1 MSEQTRDRSRSD
13 HRSHYVSLPVD
24 QPVWERF
31 PLVAPL
37 VLVATLEPDGSAD
50 VAPKH
55 LAMPVSWQNW
65 FGFVCHPDHGT
76 YRNIIA
82 TEQFTVGYPSPR
94 MMLQTSLAAAPRA
107 SDGSKPTVEVL
118 PLTPARVVEGVLV
131 EGCRLHLE
139 CRLDRIVDDLGGNVL
154 VIGRVVAAHVEEH
167 LLRSV
172 DVDDHDL
179 VHASPLVAYVHPGR
193 VATVDET
200 VSFPYHVGFRR

>member
-1 MSEQTRDRSRSD
+1 MTEQTRDAA
-13 HRSHYVSLPVD
+13 HRATFVSLPTD
-24 QPVWERF
+24 HPVWERF
-31 PLVAPL
+31 PMVAPL

-94 MMLQTSLAAAPRA
+94 MMLEASLAAAPRA

-118 PLTPARVVEGVLV
+118 SLRPAKVVEGVLV
-131 EGCRLHLE
+131 EGCRVHLE

-154 VIGRVVAAHVEEH
+154 IIGRVVAAHVSEA
-167 LLRSV
+167 LLRSAE
-172 DVDDHDL
+172 VDDHDL
-179 VHASPLVAYVHPGR
+179 VHATPLVAYVHPGR

>member
-1 MSEQTRDRSRSD
+1 MAEQTQQRSKYVTLPID
-13 HRSHYVSLPVD
+13 H
-24 QPVWERF
+24 PVWERF
-31 PLVAPL
+31 PMVAPL
-37 VLVATLEPDGSAD
+37 VLVGTIEPDGSPD

-76 YRNIIA
+76 YRNIIV
-82 TEQFTVGYPSPR
+82 TEAFTVGYPSPR
-94 MMLQTSLAAAPRA
+94 MVLEASLAAAPRA
-107 SDGSKPTVEVL
+107 SDGSKPTVEAL
-118 PLTPARVVEGVLV
+118 SLTAAREVEGVLV

-139 CRLDRIVDDLGGNVL
+139 CRLDRIVDGLGDNVL
-154 VIGRVVAAHVEEH
+154 IIGRVVAAHVSEQ

-179 VHASPLVAYVHPGR
+179 VHRTPLLAYVHPGR
-193 VATVDET
+193 VASVDET

>member
-1 MSEQTRDRSRSD
+1 MTEQLHHT
-13 HRSHYVSLPVD
+13 HRYVSLPTD
-24 QPVWERF
+24 SPVWERF
-31 PLVAPL
+31 PMVAPL
-37 VLVATLEPDGSAD
+37 VLVGTLEPDGSPD

-55 LAMPVSWQNW
+55 LAMPMSWENW

-82 TEQFTVGYPSPR
+82 TEVFTVGYPSPE
-94 MMLQTSLAAAPRA
+94 MILQTSLAAAPRA

-118 PLTPARVVEGVLV
+118 SLTTAREVEGVLV

-154 VIGRVVAAHVEEH
+154 IIGRVVAAHVSEQ

-179 VHASPLVAYVHPGR
+179 VHGSPLLAYVHPGR